1 MQKTLRLLM
10 AIAVAGIGASAA
22 QAGPILYVSDSGGRL
37 GTVDVATGTTVVIG
51 NMGVAM
57 TDIAFDA
64 SGHLFGTD
72 FDNLYSINPATAA
85 IAFIGSMGVS
95 DANALVFGSDGTLY
109 EAGNSSTDLRSVN
122 TTTGA
127 TTVLG
132 NIGFSSGG
140 DLAFNGGS
148 LYLATGSQLV
158 RVGLSPVSGT
168 LVGSFGFSNV
178 FGLATGE
185 DGVLYGISGH
195 DVFSVNTTTG
205 AGTYKSTYNFALLS
219 DAYGSSFFKEAAPAV
234 PEPTTVGLLGLGLA
248 ATRLLRGRKHS

>member
-1 MQKTLRLLM
+1 MKKALRVL
-10 AIAVAGIGASAA
+10 ATIAVLGIGGSAA
-22 QAGPILYVSDSGGRL
+22 QAGPILYVSDSAGRL
-37 GTVDVATGTTVVIG
+37 GTVDVATGATLVIG
-51 NMGVAM
+51 NMGLAM

-85 IAFIGSMGVS
+85 ITLIGSMGVT

-109 EAGNSSTDLRSVN
+109 EAGNSSNGLRSVN

-127 TTVLG
+127 TTLLG

-148 LYLATGSQLV
+148 LYLATSSQLV

-178 FGLATGE
+178 FGLATGD

-195 DVFSVNTTTG
+195 VVFSVDTTTG
-205 AGTYKSTYNFALLS
+205 AGTPRSTYSFALS

-234 PEPTTVGLLGLGLA
+234 PEPTTVGLVGLGLA
-248 ATRLLRGRKHS
+248 ATRLLRNRKRS

>member
-1 MQKTLRLLM
+1 MQKSLRLFA
-10 AIAVAGIGASAA
+10 AIIVSGIGASVAH
-22 QAGPILYVSDSGGRL
+22 AGPILYVSDSGGRL
-37 GTVDVATGTTVVIG
+37 GTVDVATGATVVLG

-72 FDNLYSINPATAA
+72 FDNLYSINPTTAA
-85 IAFIGSMGVS
+85 ITLIGSMGVT

-109 EAGNSSTDLRSVN
+109 EAGNSGNGLRSVN
-122 TTTGA
+122 TATGA

-132 NIGFSSGG
+132 SIGFSSGG
-140 DLAFNGGS
+140 DLAFNGGN
-148 LYLATGSQLV
+148 LYLATSTQLV

-178 FGLATGE
+178 FGLATGD

-195 DVFSVNTTTG
+195 DVFSVDTTTG
-205 AGTYKSTYNFALLS
+205 AGTYKSTYNAGLLS
-219 DAYGSSFFKEAAPAV
+219 DAYGSSFFKEATAPV
-234 PEPTTVGLLGLGLA
+234 PEPTTLGLLGLGLA
-248 ATRLLRGRKHS
+248 GSRLLRNRKRS

>member
-1 MQKTLRLLM
+1 MKQALRVL
-10 AIAVAGIGASAA
+10 ATIAVLGVGSSAA

-37 GTVDVATGTTVVIG
+37 GTVDVATGATVVIG

-85 IAFIGSMGVS
+85 ISLIGPMGVS
-95 DANALVFGSDGTLY
+95 NANALVFGSDGTLY

-122 TTTGA
+122 TATGA

-140 DLAFNGGS
+140 DLAFNGGN
-148 LYLATGSQLV
+148 LYLATSSQLV

-195 DVFSVNTTTG
+195 DVFSVNTATG
-205 AGTYKSTYNFALLS
+205 AGTYKTTYNAGLLS

-234 PEPTTVGLLGLGLA
+234 PEPTTLGLLGLGLA
-248 ATRLLRGRKHS
+248 AARLRRKRS